1 MKLAITICSNNYLA
15 HAKTLGDSL
24 LAKNPEYKFVIGLV
38 DRKVPGID
46 YDSLH
51 GMEIIEIKDIG
62 IRDFEGVWKKYNIIE
77 LNTAVK
83 PSLIKYLFEK
93 YLDVEFL
100 LYFDPDIFIYD
111 SLKSIEERFE
121 TSDILLTPHIV
132 SPIGLDEPGVRLVPT
147 ESTFLNHGLYNLG
160 FIGIKKKGAQ
170 TREFLDWW
178 EERTL
183 IQGFID
189 VENGIFVDQLWVNL
203 VPIYF
208 ENVKTLKEMGY
219 NAAPWNLHERGHIK
233 NKNDYVLMPDGT
245 QLVFFHFSS
254 YKYTQPDKI
263 GKQYNRFEFSDF
275 PEIRMLYKAYHDLLI
290 KNGIEKLSSQPCYY
304 VEMRNQLI
312 ISRVYPNSA
321 ARIVKNAIKSLT
333 PPFFWQGVNRI
344 IK

>member
-1 MKLAITICSNNYLA
+1 LKLAFTICSNNYLP
-15 HAKTLGDSL
+15 HAKTLGVSL
-24 LAKNPEYKFVIGLV
+24 LARNPEYKFVIGLV
-38 DRKVPGID
+38 DQKTPIID
-46 YDSLH
+46 YNAFH
-51 GMEIIEIKDIG
+51 GLEIIEIGDIG
-62 IRDFEGVWKKYNIIE
+62 IRNFEDVWKKYNIVE

-83 PSLIKYLFEK
+83 PSFAKYLFEK
-93 YLDVEFL
+93 YPNADLL
-100 LYFDPDIFIYD
+100 LYFDPDIFIYG
-111 SLKSIEERFE
+111 SFKSIEEQFVE
-121 TSDILLTPHIV
+121 SDILLTPHII
-132 SPIGLDEPGVRLVPT
+132 SPITLDAPGIRLVPT

-160 FIGIKKKGAQ
+160 FIGVKKNGAH

-183 IQGFID
+183 NQGFID

-208 ENVKTLKEMGY
+208 EKVKVLREMGY

-233 NKNDYVLMPDGT
+233 SKNDYVLMPDGT

-254 YKYTQPDKI
+254 YKYKQPDKI

-275 PEIRMLYKAYHDLLI
+275 PEIRVLYKAYHDLLI
-290 KNGIEKLSSQPCYY
+290 MNGIEKLSSQPCYY
-304 VEMRNQLI
+304 VEKRNQLVN
-312 ISRVYPNSA
+312 SRVYPNSA
-321 ARIVKNAIKSLT
+321 ARKVKNAIKAIT